1 MSSPHGS
8 SHWSLAEAAA
18 LLLEPQEREVVLGD
32 LAEAGEREGRAAL
45 AVLGLIVRRQLAAS
59 RAWRPWLAAFGLA
72 MPGSFFLMGASVS
85 VSGGLAAVLSGDALT
100 PARGMLLACQIV
112 LLAAWSWTGGFVVGS
127 ISRRTLWVS
136 AALCASPCLMC
147 LAMFRSQTLSRPCLV
162 MFLVPAILGVIM
174 GVRMVRVR
182 FGLAVALAVIVTSF
196 MVPTLVAGAASLLGV
211 AVMWPAWYLV
221 ATARRTQH
229 S

>member
-1 MSSPHGS
+1 MSNARGTS
-8 SHWSLAEAAA
+8 SWSVVEAAA
-18 LLLEPQEREVVLGD
+18 LLLPPREREVVLGD
-32 LAEAGEREGRAAL
+32 FAEAGESSWRAVCG
-45 AVLGLIVRRQLAAS
+45 VLGLIARRQAAAWHS
-59 RAWRPWLAAFGLA
+59 WRPWLAAFGLA

-85 VSGGLAAVLSGDALT
+85 VSTG
-100 PARGMLLACQIV
+100 RGECVEWQRAEFFRAQFLLVCQIV

-162 MFLVPAILGVIM
+162 AFLVPAIAGVIM
-174 GVRMVRVR
+174 GVRMARVR

-196 MVPTLVAGAASLLGV
+196 MVPTLVAGEISMIG
-211 AVMWPAWYLV
+211 W
-221 ATARRTQH
+221 R
-229 S
+229 